1 MERWVQNEKNE
12 KDKDEE
18 DSQIVCEAA
27 DTNFI
32 EKWGE
37 DRRK

>member
-1 MERWVQNEKNE
+1 MRKM
-12 KDKDEE
+12 KKADKDEE
-18 DSQIVCEAA
+18 DSQMVCEAA

-37 DRRK
+37 DGRK